1 MNLKKI
7 MLRLIDKIMPNLQ
20 SCQTLKAGSQRQA
33 LMNLFK
39 TKLITK
45 VNSYSYLSRRV
56 KKCKKFK
63 GRSQLK
69 PRYMLTRKNL
79 TRATFYKNL
88 TISTMI

>member
-1 MNLKKI
+1 MSWIKI
-7 MLRLIDKIMPNLQ
+7 MLRLKDKIMLNLR
-20 SCQTLKAGSQRQA
+20 SCQTLKAGSPRQA
-33 LMNLFK
+33 QMNLFK

-79 TRATFYKNL
+79 TRATFCKNL